1 MPRQARTD
9 VPGAVHHVIVRGIEL
24 RQIFLDDQ
32 DRNNWIERL
41 ATVLDET
48 GTPLLCLG
56 VDVQS
61 CPPVASNRPGAAFH
75 RDAAVVDRLCC
86 QLQPAPQATHGQ
98 LFQTRY
104 KSILCQEDPY
114 LRELVGD
121 IHLNL
126 LRVGRVQDIAGL
138 DRYAFSGHSALMA
151 HQDRP
156 CQDTDYVLRKN
167 RPLADGTGNLLRK
180 R

>member
-61 CPPVASNRPGAAFH
+61 CPPVASNRPSAASTVMRRLLTGYVVSFNRRH
-75 RDAAVVDRLCC
+75 RR
-86 QLQPAPQATHGQ
+86 HGQ

-104 KSILCQEDPY
+104 KSILCQEDLY

>member
-1 MPRQARTD
+1 MSNHVHLLLRTGR
-9 VPGAVHHVIVRGIEL
+9 VPLSTVMR
-24 RQIFLDDQ
+24 
-32 DRNNWIERL
+32 RL
-41 ATVLDET
+41 LT
-48 GTPLLCLG
+48 GY
-56 VDVQS
+56 VVS
-61 CPPVASNRPGAAFH
+61 FNRRH
-75 RDAAVVDRLCC
+75 RR
-86 QLQPAPQATHGQ
+86 HGQ
-98 LFQTRY
+98 LFQTHY

-156 CQDTDYVLRKN
+156 CQDRDYVLRKN